1 YMKVFDQFGFG
12 LRVRARLLTR
22 IYPFESFLGVGGKP
36 VIEYEVREVKKTERE
51 RQNGETIVKR
61 LAGETKRIK
70 RNRSRDTFKMRLGMG
85 TTLEQSGD
93 GLVEKASGSSLCRI
107 SLWQYILTGVETGR
121 LPDNELTK
129 ELINYRD
136 SLKANVTEQG
146 EKLLGGKHIQGK
158 LMSKVT
164 NLLFAE
170 LCKMTST

>member
-1 YMKVFDQFGFG
+1 GFG

-22 IYPFESFLGVGGKP
+22 IYPFESFLGVDGKP
-36 VIEYEVREVKKTERE
+36 VIEYEVREVKKTERD

-93 GLVEKASGSSLCRI
+93 GLIEKASGSSLCRI

-121 LPDNELTK
+121 LPEGELTK
-129 ELINYRD
+129 ELLDYRD